1 MLVGRY
7 TVLLDAN
14 VMHPAIVRG
23 ALLWFAA
30 NRLFRPLWSEAIL
43 AEWEKS
49 LR

>member
-30 NRLFRPLWSEAIL
+30 SRLFRPLWSEAIL
-43 AEWEKS
+43 AEWEG
-49 LR
+49 